1 MATPAIGTAALT
13 SGSGLQESELGIEHH
28 VAPVRR
34 VRQPM
39 EGTDMI
45 AETTT
50 TGQVILVGGGP
61 GDPDL
66 LTVGGL
72 RALQAA
78 DVVLYDHLAPLAC
91 LTETKPAA
99 ILLDVGKIPRGC
111 QTAQADINTLLIE
124 HASSGATVVRFKGGD
139 PFVLGRGSE
148 EWLACAG
155 AGIPVRVIPGVS
167 SAIAGP
173 ELAGIPLTHRGITQN
188 FSVVSGHV
196 GPDHPASTVNWDA
209 LARSS
214 GTIVI
219 LMGVAHLADICTG
232 LIDRGL
238 DPDTPAAIVAKAASL
253 DQKVLRGTVV
263 TLPDLASAA
272 EVEPPALIV
281 IGEVVALNLNP
292 EPEVQQP
299 RLATLATANA

>member
-1 MATPAIGTAALT
+1 MNTG
-13 SGSGLQESELGIEHH
+13 
-28 VAPVRR
+28 
-34 VRQPM
+34 
-39 EGTDMI
+39 
-45 AETTT
+45 T

-66 LTVGGL
+66 LTIGGL
-72 RALQAA
+72 RALREA

-91 LTETKPAA
+91 LDETRDGA
-99 ILLDVGKIPRGC
+99 ILIDVGKIPRGC
-111 QTAQADINTLLIE
+111 QTAQTDINALLID
-124 HASSGATVVRFKGGD
+124 HARSGKTVVRFKGGD

-148 EWLACAG
+148 EWLACAE

-209 LARSS
+209 LAQTS

-219 LMGVAHLADICTG
+219 LMGVARLAEICTG
-232 LIDRGL
+232 LIHRGL
-238 DPDTPAAIVAKAASL
+238 DGDTPAAIVAKAAL
-253 DQKVLRGTVV
+253 PDQQVVRGTVA
-263 TLPDLASAA
+263 TLPALAEAFGI
-272 EVEPPALIV
+272 EPPALTV
-281 IGEVVALNLNP
+281 IGAVVALGLVP
-292 EPEVQQP
+292 VG
-299 RLATLATANA
+299 

>member
-1 MATPAIGTAALT
+1 MSPDN
-13 SGSGLQESELGIEHH
+13 
-28 VAPVRR
+28 R
-34 VRQPM
+34 
-39 EGTDMI
+39 
-45 AETTT
+45 T
-50 TGQVILVGGGP
+50 TGEVILVGGGP

-66 LTVGGL
+66 LTIGGL
-72 RALQAA
+72 RALQQA

-91 LTETKPAA
+91 LDQTRPGAV
-99 ILLDVGKIPRGC
+99 LVDVGKIPRGC

-124 HASSGATVVRFKGGD
+124 HARTGASVVRFKGGD

-148 EWLACAG
+148 EWLACAA

-209 LARSS
+209 LAQSS

-219 LMGVAHLADICTG
+219 LMGVAHLPEITEG
-232 LIDRGL
+232 LMARGL
-238 DPDTPAAIVAKAASL
+238 NPDLPAAIVVRAATPN
-253 DQKVLRGTVV
+253 QRVVRGTVAS
-263 TLPDLASAA
+263 LAGLAA
-272 EVEPPALIV
+272 EHDVQPPALIV
-281 IGEVVALNLNP
+281 IGAVVGLELGGS
-292 EPEVQQP
+292 E
-299 RLATLATANA
+299 

>member
-1 MATPAIGTAALT
+1 MNTGT
-13 SGSGLQESELGIEHH
+13 G
-28 VAPVRR
+28 
-34 VRQPM
+34 
-39 EGTDMI
+39 
-45 AETTT
+45 T

-66 LTVGGL
+66 LTIGGL
-72 RALQAA
+72 RALREA

-91 LTETKPAA
+91 LDETRPGATL
-99 ILLDVGKIPRGC
+99 IDVGKIPRGC
-111 QTAQADINTLLIE
+111 QTAQTDINALLID
-124 HASSGATVVRFKGGD
+124 HARRGRTVVRFKGGD

-148 EWLACAG
+148 EWLACAE

-209 LARSS
+209 LAQST

-219 LMGVAHLADICTG
+219 LMGVAHLAEICTG
-232 LIDRGL
+232 LTSCGL
-238 DPDTPAAIVAKAASL
+238 DADTPAAIVAKAAL
-253 DQKVLRGTVV
+253 PDQQVVRGTVA
-263 TLPDLASAA
+263 TLPALADAA
-272 EVEPPALIV
+272 DIQPPALTV
-281 IGEVVALNLNP
+281 IGAVVALG
-292 EPEVQQP
+292 
-299 RLATLATANA
+299 LAPVG

>member
-1 MATPAIGTAALT
+1 MSPA
-13 SGSGLQESELGIEHH
+13 
-28 VAPVRR
+28 V
-34 VRQPM
+34 
-39 EGTDMI
+39 
-45 AETTT
+45 

-72 RALQAA
+72 RALRGA

-91 LTETKPAA
+91 LEETRPGAVL
-99 ILLDVGKIPRGC
+99 IDVGKIPRGR
-111 QTAQADINTLLIE
+111 QTTQADINALLIQ
-124 HASSGATVVRFKGGD
+124 HARCGATVVRFKGGD

-155 AGIPVRVIPGVS
+155 AGVPVRVIPGVS

-173 ELAGIPLTHRGITQN
+173 GLAGIPLTHRGLAQT

-196 GPDHPASTVNWDA
+196 GPDHPASTVDWHA

-219 LMGVAHLADICTG
+219 LMGVAHLGEICSG
-232 LIDRGL
+232 LVSRGL
-238 DPDTPAAIVAKAASL
+238 AAVTPAAVVVRAATPE
-253 DQKVLRGTVV
+253 QRVIRGTVAS
-263 TLPDLASAA
+263 LPGLAAA
-272 EVEPPALIV
+272 DVETPAVIV
-281 IGEVVALNLNP
+281 IGAVVALELSSP
-292 EPEVQQP
+292 YRPAGQEARQP
-299 RLATLATANA
+299 SGWSWR

>member
-1 MATPAIGTAALT
+1 MITETP
-13 SGSGLQESELGIEHH
+13 
-28 VAPVRR
+28 R
-34 VRQPM
+34 
-39 EGTDMI
+39 
-45 AETTT
+45 

-72 RALQAA
+72 RALKAA
-78 DVVLYDHLAPLAC
+78 DVVLYDHLAPLTC
-91 LTETKPAA
+91 LAETKPDA

-124 HASSGATVVRFKGGD
+124 HARNGSTVVRFKGGD

-155 AGIPVRVIPGVS
+155 AGIPVQVIPGVS

-219 LMGVAHLADICTG
+219 LMGVAHLADICSG
-232 LIDRGL
+232 LVARGL
-238 DPDTPAAIVAKAASL
+238 DPDTSAAIVAKAASP

-263 TLPDLASAA
+263 TLPDLAAAA

-281 IGEVVALNLNP
+281 IGEVVALNLTP
-292 EPEVQQP
+292 EPAVQQP
-299 RLATLATANA
+299 RPATLDTANA